1 MADNVEV
8 KFGADSTKMAKEFEK
23 MRDKIASLTSQ
34 VERLTDRSKQ
44 SGRAGKDAFSGMSG
58 ELSKFAL
65 NAVSVTAA
73 YAAIQRGITAVIEK
87 TKELRALRDQAAIST
102 SSVMNKIN
110 KEYGL
115 EGTAQDKMQG
125 WLQGNAQAN
134 KMKVDK
140 LAQFVASGANE
151 GMQKE
156 DLYSNKYKSAIEMFN
171 VSDNLT
177 GDQAVNLLQT
187 GLKKKG
193 KSFKTASKE
202 DIDSVAGF
210 LATMKSDLASAD
222 TEMGSLEKDIGFE
235 ESVVLLDM
243 AKKNRYGKGKKS
255 ASDINEGY
263 KKSKLRGAV
272 KAAGYENYEQFQA
285 DLESARSESK
295 TALPQLQRIQAGSR
309 ESELAYS
316 ENKKMFAFEEG
327 QKDKELNIALES
339 KRLARE
345 QENRTNI
352 AERTINSQIAGQ
364 VGEENLDTTKTALSY
379 ASNIIPGV
387 TLTRLIM
394 AVTGT
399 SESIDK
405 QNTLRSKDAAS
416 KKIDMK
422 TDSKGIR

>member
-8 KFGADSTKMAKEFEK
+8 KFGADATKMAKEFEK
-23 MRDKIASLTSQ
+23 MRDKISSLTSQ
-34 VERLTDRSKQ
+34 VEKLTDKSKQ

-87 TKELRALRDQAAIST
+87 TKELIALRDQASIST

-140 LAQFVASGANE
+140 LAQFVAAGANE

-156 DLYSNKYKSAIEMFN
+156 DLYNNKYKSAIEMFN

-193 KSFKTASKE
+193 KNFKTSSKE

-222 TEMGSLEKDIGFE
+222 TEMGQLEKGLGFE

-263 KKSKLRGAV
+263 KKGKLRGAV

-295 TALPQLQRIQAGSR
+295 TVLPRLQRIQTSSR
-309 ESELAYS
+309 EAEISYS
-316 ENKKMFAFEEG
+316 ENAQQFAFEE
-327 QKDKELNIALES
+327 DRRNKELQETIKKRIQTKQEADRENIVSRVATDLDMWAFGPEFV
-339 KRLARE
+339 E
-345 QENRTNI
+345 QRQKETEANRQAIMEFKDTVFGVKKG
-352 AERTINSQIAGQ
+352 IN
-364 VGEENLDTTKTALSY
+364 D
-379 ASNIIPGV
+379 
-387 TLTRLIM
+387 
-394 AVTGT
+394 
-399 SESIDK
+399 
-405 QNTLRSKDAAS
+405 QNTLRAKDAAS